1 MDRPTIAFTAVYLKQ
16 SNGYVGF
23 VEELPGVNSLGRTLE
38 EAREN
43 LLRHA
48 EIVFHE
54 ERAQTEEMLD
64 GKDVVREEFLVAIPP
79 ERSGS

>member
-16 SNGYVGF
+16 ANGYVGF
-23 VEELPGVNSLGRTLE
+23 VQELPGVNSLGRTIE
-38 EAREN
+38 ETREN

-48 EIVFHE
+48 ELVFHE

-64 GKDVVREEFLVAIPP
+64 GKDVVREEFLVAVRP
-79 ERSGS
+79 GHQD